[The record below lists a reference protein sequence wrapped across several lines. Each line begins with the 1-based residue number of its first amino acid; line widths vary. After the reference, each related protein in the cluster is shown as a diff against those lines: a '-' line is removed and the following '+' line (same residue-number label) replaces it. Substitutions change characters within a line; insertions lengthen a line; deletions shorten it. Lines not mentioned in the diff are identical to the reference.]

1 MQQRETPVTEPR
13 EGRPTSIS
21 RDPVGVDPI
30 GNDPLDFGNPP
41 TKGDGPNTT
50 AGGWLRTATGV
61 FVMVIVVAIIMVVAI
76 LYFTGR

>member
-1 MQQRETPVTEPR
+1 MIEPR

-30 GNDPLDFGNPP
+30 GNDPLDFGGQP
-41 TKGDGPNTT
+41 TKSDGPNTT

-61 FVMVIVVAIIMVVAI
+61 FVVVIVVAVIMVLAI
-76 LYFTGR
+76 FYFTAR

>member
-1 MQQRETPVTEPR
+1 MEQREMPVTEPR
-13 EGRPTSIS
+13 DGRPTSIS

-41 TKGDGPNTT
+41 KKGDGPNTT

-61 FVMVIVVAIIMVVAI
+61 FAVVIVLAVIMVVAI
-76 LYFTGR
+76 FYFTSR